1 MPRVLKPA
9 CFRKFEAIP
18 TLFPWTYRLKP
29 KPQTLKPVCFPR
41 VWSYSDPLTLSADS
55 KTESSHLKTCLL
67 QKVWCYS
74 DPSTSVAVPLYGWLS
89 SELFFPCCIGMLFSY
104 NYRPYEISI
113 IIGIVAPILHRDAVF
128 IQLSTVRNFDY
139 HRNCCSHA
147 AWGCS
152 FSTSVYRTKFR
163 LSSELFLSCWMG
175 MLFFYKCRP
184 YEISIIIGIVAPMLH
199 GDSFFYKCRPYEI
212 SIIIGIVAPIQFS
225 NNHIHFFS

>member
-67 QKVWCYS
+67 QKVWSYS

-104 NYRPYEISI
+104 NYRPYEMSI
-113 IIGIVAPILHRDAVF
+113 IIGIVAPMLHGIDFFVHV
-128 IQLSTVRNFDY
+128 STVRNFDY
-139 HRNCCSHA
+139 HRNCCSHTA
-147 AWGCS
+147 SGHC
-152 FSTSVYRTKFR
+152 
-163 LSSELFLSCWMG
+163 LLFLS
-175 MLFFYKCRP
+175 L
-184 YEISIIIGIVAPMLH
+184 SIHRSIV
-199 GDSFFYKCRPYEI
+199 
-212 SIIIGIVAPIQFS
+212 
-225 NNHIHFFS
+225 

>member
-128 IQLSTVRNFDY
+128 IQLSTVRNVDY

-147 AWGCS
+147 AWGFS
-152 FSTSVYRTKFR
+152 FYTSVYRTKFR

-175 MLFFYKCRP
+175 VFFFLQVPTVRNFDYHRNCC
-184 YEISIIIGIVAPMLH
+184 SHAAWG
-199 GDSFFYKCRPYEI
+199 FFFLQVPTVRNFDYHRNCC
-212 SIIIGIVAPIQFS
+212 SHPIFK
-225 NNHIHFFS
+225 